1 MPRPKEYDRE
11 DVLRRAMERFWD
23 HGYHATG
30 VSDLEA
36 VMGINKFSI
45 YAAFGSKRGVLL
57 ESLDLYARTWQAQTF
72 ARLDPADPAGSI
84 LWLFSFASDLPAR
97 IGHNGCFLLAMGQE
111 FNHSDPEITRR
122 IDSMYSGL
130 EARLVAC
137 LEALGAEASPLAVDA
152 CQGGAFLRT
161 LLEGV
166 LASSRHG
173 GTGGCPNLEAPLAR
187 LLGQNPS
194 RMGRRDRGT
203 ARKANSARPRSTDR
217 G

>member
-36 VMGINKFSI
+36 AMGINKFSI
-45 YAAFGSKRGVLL
+45 YAAFGNKRGVLL

-72 ARLDPADPAGSI
+72 ARLDPTDPVGSI

-122 IDSMYSGL
+122 IDSMYRGL

-137 LEALGAEASPLAVDA
+137 LEALGAEATPLAVDA
-152 CQGGAFLRT
+152 RQGGAFLRT

-173 GTGGCPNLEAPLAR
+173 GTDGCPNLEAPLAR
-187 LLGQNPS
+187 LLGQEQS
-194 RMGRRDRGT
+194 RPGRRPG
-203 ARKANSARPRSTDR
+203 NSSTRSSSRSSPR
-217 G
+217 